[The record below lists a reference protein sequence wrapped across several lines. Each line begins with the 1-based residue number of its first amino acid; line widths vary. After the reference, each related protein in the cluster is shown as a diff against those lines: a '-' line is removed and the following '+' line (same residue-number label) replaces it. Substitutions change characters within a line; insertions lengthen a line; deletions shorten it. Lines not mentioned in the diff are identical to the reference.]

1 MALNSAFSSFLGR
14 HYEHPILHASLDLIH
29 LGIPW
34 QPESPE
40 ELPAAPLHAVP
51 HLIILLLLFA
61 PLPAYLEN
69 SSPFHFDLH
78 LFILYAW
85 KVSFEYMS
93 FWGLLPV
100 NLHCGELRSFASRGW
115 EVGEG
120 RGEEAIEGVPNIL
133 REWNGD
139 IGLSVAKETWNERHA
154 WRLKKVIQTE
164 RN

>member
-1 MALNSAFSSFLGR
+1 MALTSAFFSSFLSS

-40 ELPAAPLHAVP
+40 ELLATPIHAVP
-51 HLIILLLLFA
+51 LLILLLLLFA

-85 KVSFEYMS
+85 K
-93 FWGLLPV
+93 
-100 NLHCGELRSFASRGW
+100 
-115 EVGEG
+115 
-120 RGEEAIEGVPNIL
+120 
-133 REWNGD
+133 D
-139 IGLSVAKETWNERHA
+139 SVALSSSLCSSLVEDAIVLAFAQCRCPNLARQCILDPKSSGDPKFMEVYGNTDLLIAVMLYLYW
-154 WRLKKVIQTE
+154 KC
-164 RN
+164 